1 MHKGGYV
8 YIATNKHHTTLYTGV
23 TSKLINR
30 IHQHKTHFYKN
41 SFTDKYNIEYL
52 VYYEGFGR
60 IEDAI
65 SREKE
70 IKKWNR
76 QKKIDL
82 INSMNPDWKDLWSEI
97 NGEINYY

>member
-1 MHKGGYV
+1 MHKGGHV
-8 YIATNKHHTTLYTGV
+8 YIATNKHRNVLYTGV
-23 TSKLINR
+23 TSKIINR
-30 IHQHKTHFYKN
+30 VYQHKTHFYKN

-52 VYYEGFGR
+52 VYYEWFGR

-82 INSMNPDWKDLWSEI
+82 INSLNPEWKDLWNEI
-97 NGEINYY
+97 NGE